1 MRMLRWIR
9 GHTRKDKIRD
19 DCIQGDIGVMSI
31 EEKMIENLL
40 RWFGHMQKRP
50 SNAPVRRV
58 ACMVSSPLKRGQ
70 RRPTTLE
77 EVVKRCEYCTRL
89 VSLVS
94 VLVVSE
100 SGS

>member
-1 MRMLRWIR
+1 MKNKLKFQTSLVLYKHDQTSYKNDFMQIGGLEKLKKEWEENVRMLRWIR

-58 ACMVSSPLKRGQ
+58 A
-70 RRPTTLE
+70 
-77 EVVKRCEYCTRL
+77 
-89 VSLVS
+89 
-94 VLVVSE
+94 
-100 SGS
+100 